1 MAEIAKKL
9 RYLLTIIAGTILGI
23 CIGAALMNALV
34 SYRVDAYYKE
44 IQYLNTVIENK
55 DVRLEKLQ
63 ASINKNRLVLS
74 DVKIYLEYKVENNA
88 NGTKDSDGLDKQTDK
103 ELMDEFDKIL
113 LETTI
118 RDKYKKLIGREV
130 TDIDTSIL
138 GDIIHNR
145 IMKTDNA
152 EYKLYVSQIVLS
164 DILEIWVMVEKLE

>member
-113 LETTI
+113 L
-118 RDKYKKLIGREV
+118 
-130 TDIDTSIL
+130 
-138 GDIIHNR
+138 
-145 IMKTDNA
+145 
-152 EYKLYVSQIVLS
+152 
-164 DILEIWVMVEKLE
+164 